1 MISRKRQTA
10 GPAKVAETVEDNR
23 GRPEVIIEFLF
34 DRGFFHICVRNIGD
48 RPAVGISTR
57 FNKKITGLGG
67 RKEISTLPLFR
78 NIEFLGPGREIVML
92 LDASDSYFSR
102 KQPTKISVQI
112 TYSDSEKTKYEAT
125 INHDLEIYREL
136 PYLARS
142 EHNCVDRTAD

>member
-1 MISRKRQTA
+1 
-10 GPAKVAETVEDNR
+10 
-23 GRPEVIIEFLF
+23 VIIEFLF

-102 KQPTKISVQI
+102 KQPTKISARM
-112 TYSDSEKTKYEAT
+112 TYSDLAQTKYEAT

-136 PYLARS
+136 PYLEAS
-142 EHNCVDRTAD
+142 ASDSDCVKK